1 MKKVLLLALILG
13 GCSFKNKGLNN
24 QVSEGHKELYTY
36 PEAPSI
42 EKPEEFIRLSVAS
55 FNDLEAQIQP
65 LEIKFK
71 DKKNKEEES
80 IKIGGKEVITQY
92 INILRANSKNTLL
105 LDAGDIF
112 SPHTPT
118 KDIIDFYEDLK
129 FDAITF
135 GMSDFN
141 IKLPEEFKNTPDYLK
156 HFAASTKTPLILSN
170 LYDLKTARH
179 IEWPGSRP
187 YVLKTV
193 GDIKVGII
201 GLIPDDIVGKTTVD
215 NRLGLFVENMLQ
227 STLRQARLL
236 KSLGAN
242 IVVVMT
248 HQSLNC
254 GLNIARQQNLPLEKV
269 NFEPRNPEICDLTSV
284 LGEFVN
290 RLPPNLVDV
299 VIGGR
304 SEQKVAN
311 YVNDTLVMSGF
322 AKGVSFNLAD
332 FYFNKKTK
340 ELIPQKTQVFQPVMT
355 CHEFFKETNDCYY
368 KDESVNHAHR
378 VPAKFFD
385 VEITLP
391 KQQVAAKTTQIDYFK
406 AINEL
411 GFHLVF
417 HPKKRGVTKLA
428 KLEIK
433 GSELAKLLEE
443 GFNTNHKTS
452 WHPNPYLYH
461 QNVLTLNLAG
471 EKVQPE
477 KSYWIGI
484 DLESFYN
491 TPIFAYYTKNQN
503 FITFAHKSWNDY
515 SYNDAVSTKLSSNLN
530 GTKLPA
536 PDIQE

>member
-112 SPHTPT
+112 SPNTPT

-179 IEWPGSRP
+179 IEWPGSKP

-254 GLNIARQQNLPLEKV
+254 GLNMARQKNLPLEKV

-368 KDESVNHAHR
+368 MDDSVNHAQR

-385 VEITLP
+385 VDITPP
-391 KQQVAAKTTQIDYFK
+391 KQQVAPKTTQIDYFK

-491 TPIFAYYTKNQN
+491 TPIFSYYTKNQN

-530 GTKLPA
+530 GTKLPG